1 MQIIKYELT
10 KNSQYNVYLSNGE
23 ILNLDEKVIT
33 ENELLLKKEID
44 TKLYLK
50 LTKENNIYKIY
61 NSGIKYITIRLR
73 SIKEVREY
81 FIRKNYDA
89 DEADIAISKLIEN
102 GYLDD
107 NKFAKAYVKDKLM
120 FTTHGDYKIR
130 KDLLNLGVSESIIEE
145 NLAKIDTNIIDEKI
159 KKIIEKDLKTNKKYT
174 GAKLKSKIYNHLLTG
189 GYSKE
194 RVINII
200 NTYDF

>member
-1 MQIIKYELT
+1 MQIIKYELA
-10 KNSQYNVYLSNGE
+10 KNGTYNVYLSNGE
-23 ILNLDEKVIT
+23 VLNLDEKIIT

-44 TKLYLK
+44 PKLYVK
-50 LTKENNIYKIY
+50 LTKENDIYKIY
-61 NSGIKYITIRLR
+61 LSGIKYISVRLR
-73 SIKEVREY
+73 STKEIKEY
-81 FIRKNYDA
+81 FIRKKYDIN
-89 DEADIAISKLIEN
+89 DADIAISKLIEN

-107 NKFAKAYVKDKLM
+107 NKFTKAYIKDKLM

-130 KDLLNLGVSESIIEE
+130 KDLANLGVNESIIEE
-145 NLAKIDTNIIDEKI
+145 NMSNIDANIFDDKI

-174 GAKLKSKIYNHLLTG
+174 GMKLKAKIYNHLLTG